1 MSGSLEQQ
9 AEQFARELSDLAS
22 AFTGAPLPFRS
33 SSLDTRVSV
42 APDAPIPVS
51 VDDTTLFSVSAWFRC
66 VYDHVNDFLRIDT
79 SAIKVFAGPG
89 ARGEPLFRYE
99 YVSSQSPDL
108 PSAHLQIHAHRDQL
122 MMAMAIAGSTG
133 ARRRAQLF
141 TDYPA
146 TAQMARLHFPMGG
159 RRFRPGLE
167 DVLQMLHTEF
177 GASVGPDWETQLQS
191 AREGFR
197 RIQTAAAVRDAPAE
211 AVRVLENLGC
221 EIKLP
226 PGGLPP
232 ERKNR
237 LRAF

>member
-51 VDDTTLFSVSAWFRC
+51 VDDTTLFSVSARFRC

-159 RRFRPGLE
+159 ASIPTRTRRCAP
-167 DVLQMLHTEF
+167 D
-177 GASVGPDWETQLQS
+177 ASHRV
-191 AREGFR
+191 R
-197 RIQTAAAVRDAPAE
+197 RIGRARLGEAAAVSAR
-211 AVRVLENLGC
+211 
-221 EIKLP
+221 
-226 PGGLPP
+226 GLPP
-232 ERKNR
+232 HSDGSSRT
-237 LRAF
+237 